1 MTISI
6 FKVKKPGLFTT
17 IQDAGRQGYQSL
29 GIPVSGAMDS
39 YSHRMANLL
48 VGNRLDAAVLEI
60 TLIGPV
66 LEVETEA
73 IISICGADMTP
84 RLNGTPVPMW
94 TSIPVKKEDVLSFEK
109 LSSGA
114 RAYVGVAGELAVPI
128 VLGSQS
134 TETKASMGG
143 YAGRPLTSGDRLYG
157 HPLPKGMSR
166 RTLKPE
172 QIPQFTQDMTLR
184 IVLGPHEDYF
194 STESVNK
201 LLTETF
207 TITSKSDRMGYRLE
221 GDRIPLKRESSIHS
235 EATSFGSLQ
244 VPSSGKPII
253 LMADRQTTGGYPII
267 GSVIAVDLPHLAQAL
282 PGANVQFQEISLE
295 RAQSMYRRREEWLQ
309 LLERLHKIN

>member
-1 MTISI
+1 MTIPI

-17 IQDAGRQGYQSL
+17 IQDDGRRGYQSL

-66 LEVETEA
+66 LEVENEA
-73 IISICGADMTP
+73 VISICGADMTP
-84 RLNGTPVPMW
+84 SLNGERMPMW
-94 TSIPVKKEDVLSFEK
+94 TSISVKKNDIISFGR
-109 LSSGA
+109 LVSGA
-114 RAYVGVAGELAVPI
+114 RAYIGVAGELSVPI

-134 TETKASMGG
+134 TGTKASMGG
-143 YAGRPLTSGDRLYG
+143 YAGRPLKSGDRLYG
-157 HPLPKGMSR
+157 YSSLKKVSR

-172 QIPQFTQDMTLR
+172 QIPQFTQDMILR
-184 IVLGPHEDYF
+184 VVLGPHEDYF
-194 STESVNK
+194 STESINK

-207 TITSKSDRMGYRLE
+207 TITSQSDRMGYRLE
-221 GDRIPLKRESSIHS
+221 GEQIALTRESSIHS

-267 GSVIAVDLPHLAQAL
+267 GSIIAVDLPRVAQAL
-282 PGANVQFQEISLE
+282 PGANVQFRAISLE
-295 RAQSMYRRREEWLQ
+295 RAQSMYRRREAWLRA
-309 LLERLHKIN
+309 LERFHKIN